1 MTCLSRTYVQIGI
14 TINHIFV
21 SIFIKFTTE
30 LMNIIRKC
38 NLGHEFLFCNVSKKK
53 YKENKYHAKA
63 VCQESRDITH
73 PMGVVVTVATFM
85 LCGLCQFRML
95 HSDMICSSDQPETI
109 CEWGHGMADN
119 FVCQTFQ
126 ECHGTSHYINKL
138 KILTFSLLF
147 EGILLCMQ
155 LICHTLILLPNKIA
169 WFC

>member
-14 TINHIFV
+14 TIKHIFV

-38 NLGHEFLFCNVSKKK
+38 NSGHKLLFCNVSKKK

-85 LCGLCQFRML
+85 LCGLCQFKML
-95 HSDMICSSDQPETI
+95 HSDMICSSDQNGAPEII
-109 CEWGHGMADN
+109 CEDMAWQTILSIKHFRNVTGHHAISMN
-119 FVCQTFQ
+119 
-126 ECHGTSHYINKL
+126 
-138 KILTFSLLF
+138 
-147 EGILLCMQ
+147 
-155 LICHTLILLPNKIA
+155 
-169 WFC
+169 

>member
-14 TINHIFV
+14 TIKHIFV

-53 YKENKYHAKA
+53 YKENKYI
-63 VCQESRDITH
+63 SR
-73 PMGVVVTVATFM
+73 
-85 LCGLCQFRML
+85 C
-95 HSDMICSSDQPETI
+95 
-109 CEWGHGMADN
+109 
-119 FVCQTFQ
+119 
-126 ECHGTSHYINKL
+126 INKL